1 MRELL
6 QKYDS
11 HNLYDVLKNF
21 PEQVQKGLEIGYE
34 ADVSKIDVARIR
46 NIVITGLG
54 GSAIGGDIMRSYLA
68 SEIDVPMFV
77 NRHYTLPHFV
87 NQNSFVIVSS
97 YSGDT
102 EETLSAFDIAVA
114 RGAQVL
120 SITAGGRLG
129 AIVKD
134 LKLPAIF
141 IPGGLAP
148 RCALGYSFF
157 PMMKVLI
164 KLELIPERP
173 KDIEETLV
181 TLRKNTE
188 AYSNYDSVLNTSIGI
203 SKKILG
209 RIPIIYSALDRL
221 DAVNM
226 RWRCQLEENAKV
238 LSYGN
243 VFPELNHN
251 EIVGWEQHP
260 DLLKRYIVLFLRNR
274 DDHARIVP
282 RINFTIKTIQQYAGE
297 IIECT
302 ATEQS
307 LLARIFGLICLGDWI
322 SFYTAILSSID
333 PYPIEKIAALKK
345 ELENE

>member
-1 MRELL
+1 MKDLL

-11 HNLYDVLKNF
+11 HHIFDVLKNF
-21 PEQVQKGLEIGYE
+21 PAQVRQGLEIGYE
-34 ADVSKIDVARIR
+34 ADVSKIDASRIR
-46 NIVITGLG
+46 NIVISGLG
-54 GSAIGGDIMRSYLA
+54 GSAIGGDILRSYLA
-68 SEIDVPMFV
+68 PELPVPVLV

-87 NQNSFVIVSS
+87 DQHSLVIVSS

-102 EETLSAFDIAVA
+102 EETLSVFDVAVA
-114 RGAQVL
+114 RGAQLLV
-120 SITAGGRLG
+120 ITSGGRLG
-129 AIVKD
+129 AIAGD

-157 PMMKVLI
+157 PMLKAMI
-164 KLELIPERP
+164 KLGLIPERP

-181 TLRKNTE
+181 TLRDSTDVY
-188 AYSNYDSVLNTSIGI
+188 AAYDSNLNRAIEI
-203 SKKILG
+203 SKKIIG
-209 RIPIIYSALDRL
+209 RIPIIYSAQDRL

-260 DLLKRYIVLFLRNR
+260 GILEKFIVLVLRNR
-274 DDHARIVP
+274 DEHARIVP
-282 RINFTIKTIQQYAGE
+282 RIDFTVRTIKPFAAE

-302 ATEQS
+302 AGERS

-322 SFYTAILSSID
+322 SFYMAMFSSID

-345 ELENE
+345 ELEKE